1 MKNWISLFALIV
13 FALSSVS
20 TADERIAWYG
30 NLRDGLN
37 AARATGKP
45 ILLVSAAVQCKGV
58 SGIY

>member
-1 MKNWISLFALIV
+1 MLT
-13 FALSSVS
+13 LSSAS
-20 TADERIAWYG
+20 TADEKIAWYG

-45 ILLVSAAVQCKGV
+45 IMLVSAAVQCKGV

>member
-1 MKNWISLFALIV
+1 MKNWISVLALIV
-13 FALSSVS
+13 LTLSSAS
-20 TADERIAWYG
+20 PADEKIAWYC

-45 ILLVSAAVQCKGV
+45 IMLVSAAVQCKGV